1 MASNGEGQ
9 MSALKLYPE
18 PLELR
23 FESVPI
29 PKITHPDDAIVKVV
43 LAGLCGSDL
52 HAYRG
57 LEPFNIP
64 YITGHEFVGIVVSLG
79 ESFGASN
86 AAERPK
92 LYSSL
97 KVGDKVVSP
106 FTSSCGEC
114 RSCRIGY
121 TSRCD
126 HSLLFGSPHLPGA
139 QAQYV
144 RVPHAGGTLFKFP
157 PDDAPSSEAT
167 TWDRV
172 SDSSLILLGDIL
184 PTGYFAALQAVQ
196 HPNLAYA
203 FARKAF
209 PVVPAFVDAS
219 VTGGAAVKVRD
230 EDSKL
235 TFAVVGL
242 GPVGLCALVS
252 LVELLSL
259 SGTSKFAILAIDPNE
274 SRRGKAEA
282 TLTTLGSIP
291 GGVVRVVSLEDAS
304 AVCKEL
310 SDGQGCDAVLEVVGN
325 NSAIQLAYDLI
336 RPFGVISSVGVHTH
350 PQFPINGDA
359 LYSKNVSLAF
369 GRCPVR
375 SIFPYCVELL
385 RSRQDVFSVGA
396 AASMIEKVVSF
407 EEESVQEAYKLFNE
421 GKCGK
426 VLFRLPSN

>member
-1 MASNGEGQ
+1 MNPQNEVGS
-9 MSALKLYPE
+9 MLALKLYPD

-23 FESVPI
+23 FESIDI
-29 PKITHPDDAIVKVV
+29 PQIVHSDDAIVK

-52 HAYRG
+52 HAYRE
-57 LEPFNIP
+57 LETFDTP
-64 YITGHEFVGIVVSLG
+64 YVTGHEFVGKIVALG
-79 ESFGASN
+79 DSFGSDSEPSRA
-86 AAERPK
+86 K
-92 LYSSL
+92 LYSTL
-97 KVGDKVVSP
+97 KIGDKVVSP

-114 RSCRIGY
+114 RACRTGFS
-121 TSRCD
+121 SRCK
-126 HSLLFGSPHLPGA
+126 HSLLFGSPRLPGA
-139 QAQYV
+139 QAQYI

-157 PDDAPSSEAT
+157 PDDAPSSEIT

-172 SDSSLILLGDIL
+172 SDTSLILLGDIL

-203 FARKAF
+203 FGGKPF
-209 PVVPAFVDAS
+209 PTASTILNAITVDTS
-219 VTGGAAVKVRD
+219 ITKVRE
-230 EDSKL
+230 EDSSL
-235 TFAVVGL
+235 TLAVVGL

-252 LVELLSL
+252 LVELLGL
-259 SGTSKFAILAIDPNE
+259 SGISNFAILAIDPNA
-274 SRRGKAEA
+274 SRRKKAEA
-282 TLTTLGSIP
+282 ILMALGAVP
-291 GGVVRVVSLEDAS
+291 GGAIRVVSSDDAVDV
-304 AVCKEL
+304 ADEL
-310 SDGQGCDAVLEVVGN
+310 SGSYGCDAVLEVVGN

-385 RSRQDVFSVGA
+385 RSRQDIFSVGGE
-396 AASMIEKVVSF
+396 ASMIEKVVPF
-407 EEESVQEAYKLFNE
+407 EEESAKEAYNLFNE

-426 VLFRLPSN
+426 ILFRMASD